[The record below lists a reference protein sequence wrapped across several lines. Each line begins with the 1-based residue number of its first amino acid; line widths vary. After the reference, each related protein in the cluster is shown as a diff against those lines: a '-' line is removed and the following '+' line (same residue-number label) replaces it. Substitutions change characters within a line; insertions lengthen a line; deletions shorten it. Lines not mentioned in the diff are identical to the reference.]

1 MMICLPEDPGVKTE
15 PANAIAMLTALAA
28 IAPKI
33 DLNQL
38 ILVKKNYKSI
48 IQTANNKIAKM
59 KNILWATTKVTY
71 RKLWPQPKY
80 GWFMQKN
87 DPCQIFFL

>member
-33 DLNQL
+33 NLNQL

-48 IQTANNKIAKM
+48 NQTANNKVAKM
-59 KNILWATTKVTY
+59 SY
-71 RKLWPQPKY
+71 Y
-80 GWFMQKN
+80 
-87 DPCQIFFL
+87 